1 MKRLI
6 ALCGAP
12 GAGKTEVQNY
22 LRDTYGVTPVD
33 DGHPLRD
40 FAMRHLGLSKW
51 HVSTQEGK
59 ASMVFL
65 PGGKT
70 MTVRE
75 ALGELGNKIEDLF
88 GPDAI
93 PEMALMQACEP
104 RAYSFGSVRREQGR
118 VYKERGAVIVEIR
131 RPGCEIVNEFDRY
144 DPQYASILIH
154 NNDTLERLH
163 HRVNFLLGPHLRTSF
178 EHP

>member
-1 MKRLI
+1 MRRLI

-22 LRDTYGVTPVD
+22 LRDTYGVLPVD

-75 ALGELGNKIEDLF
+75 ALGELGNRVEEVF

-93 PEMALMQACEP
+93 PEMALMQAGEP
-104 RAYSFGSVRREQGR
+104 RAYSFGSVRRQQGR
-118 VYKERGAVIVEIR
+118 VYKERGAIIIEVR
-131 RPGCEIVNEFDRY
+131 RPGCVIVNEFDRY
-144 DPQYASILIH
+144 DPQYVDYVID
-154 NNDTLERLH
+154 NNRTVEVLH
-163 HRVNFLLGPHLRTSF
+163 RRVDYAIEELLSKRF

>member
-1 MKRLI
+1 MRQII

-12 GAGKTEVQNY
+12 GAGKTEVQKY
-22 LRDTYGVTPVD
+22 LADTYGVVPVD

-59 ASMVFL
+59 ASTVAL
-65 PGGKT
+65 PGGQT

-75 ALGELGNKIEDLF
+75 ALGQLGNKIEELF

-93 PEMALMQACEP
+93 PEMALMKTYEP
-104 RAYSFGSVRREQGR
+104 RAYSFGGVRRDQGR
-118 VYKERGAVIVEIR
+118 IYRDRGAKVVEIR
-131 RPGCEIVNEFDRY
+131 RPGCVVVNEFDHY
-144 DPQYASILIH
+144 NPAYVDAVI
-154 NNDTLERLH
+154 NNDADLFTLR
-163 HRVNFLLGPHLRTSF
+163 HRIETLLGPDLRRGFTS
-178 EHP
+178 